1 MTRWGFS
8 EIPLLIL
15 SVLVIFPVLAYASE
29 TPAVWVEAQGSAAV
43 GEAESGVEAKERAK
57 DDAKRNALEQAR
69 GTFIRSHSIVS
80 DYQLAEDLTY
90 ASVRGKIEKV
100 EVIKEWRD
108 ELDKDIY
115 RVRLKALIQP
125 VYPEKGE
132 GLSVKLSLSNAVLN
146 EGEEVRIFYQAD
158 KESYVYIFVIAAD
171 GSVTLLFPNSLN
183 QDNLVKPG
191 AAYQFPMPESK
202 ISLKA
207 AFLPGFKGES
217 AEETVKVIATRKRE
231 EIISLGFQEGMFK
244 VYDAKSTGMI
254 NDLVRRLGGLEP
266 SEWTQATAI
275 YTIKRPTGK

>member
-1 MTRWGFS
+1 MKKFFA
-8 EIPLLIL
+8 IIMFL
-15 SVLVIFPVLAYASE
+15 FPVWAYASE

-57 DDAKRNALEQAR
+57 DDAKKNALEQAV
-69 GTFIRSHSIVS
+69 GTFIRSHTVVS
-80 DYQLAEDLTY
+80 NFQLAEDLTY
-90 ASVRGKIEKV
+90 ASVRGKIEKI

-125 VYPEKGE
+125 VFPEKGE
-132 GLSVKLSLSNAVLN
+132 GLSVRLSLSNAVLI

-158 KESYVYIFVIAAD
+158 KESYIYIFVIAAD

-191 AAYQFPMPESK
+191 TAYQFPALDGK

-217 AEETVKVIATRKRE
+217 AEETVKVIATRKKE
-231 EIISLGFQEGMFK
+231 DIISLGFQEGMFK

-254 NDLVRRLGGLEP
+254 SDLVRKLGALEP
-266 SEWTQATAI
+266 SEWTQGAVV
-275 YTIKRPTGK
+275 YTIKRQGGK